1 MHPFAS
7 CMREHN
13 VVFVSA
19 PVLSCPVLSVP
30 FLGSNRSL
38 VTLGRLEDFKKGDR
52 SHNEVG
58 NMLFSFIL
66 LTLKDFLRRLRLH
79 TGVSQNRHAN
89 SIEC

>member
-1 MHPFAS
+1 M
-7 CMREHN
+7 
-13 VVFVSA
+13 VFVSA
-19 PVLSCPVLSVP
+19 PVLFCPVLYVP

-38 VTLGRLEDFKKGDR
+38 LTLGRLEDFKKMGDR

-66 LTLKDFLRRLRLH
+66 LALKDFPRRLRLH
-79 TGVSQNRHAN
+79 TGVSQNRHAS